1 LPGTKSALH
10 ITSMSDSAPNLESLQ
25 ALSVAERIQLVEDL
39 WDSIAAEAPDDA
51 FPISAELGAELDRRA
66 AEADAAPT
74 GGLEWS
80 EVRRA
85 IENRSLR
92 LEP

>member
-1 LPGTKSALH
+1 MGEPTYNL
-10 ITSMSDSAPNLESLQ
+10 DSLRK
-25 ALSVAERIQLVEDL
+25 LSVAERIQLVEDL
-39 WDSIAAEAPDDA
+39 WDTIAEEAPDHA
-51 FPISAELGAELDRRA
+51 FPISAELGAELDRRL
-66 AEADAAPT
+66 AEAEGDPA

-85 IENRSLR
+85 IEDRKLR